1 VTPRRSVDWS
11 VLLGSHAPVPVLM
24 RNSAG
29 SELGALFSAFDT
41 RLLGDQTDA
50 LLRRACEVARSH
62 IGLDRVGVFL
72 LDESAQR
79 LLGTWGT
86 NLRGEL
92 VDEHHVMFDWS
103 ASVLDVFRRAEVE
116 GQPFTVL
123 DNCPIVV
130 QEKKASQVVGR
141 GWLAC
146 TPIRSAQNR
155 IGMMFNDVGLN
166 AAPVDDAKQTRAAI
180 LCSLLGSL
188 VELACTPAIRAHAPR
203 GAGKHPHVR
212 KVVALV
218 ARDPALAGR
227 QLAASLDISP
237 SHLAR
242 LFKAELGMSLVEY
255 RNRLR
260 LERFRELVDAG
271 EDNLSNAARAAG
283 FGSYAQFHRVFRS
296 IYGAAPRAYL
306 QRADGA

>member
-1 VTPRRSVDWS
+1 
-11 VLLGSHAPVPVLM
+11 VLLGSRAPVPVLL
-24 RNSAG
+24 RSSAG
-29 SELGALFSAFDT
+29 GELGALFSAFDT
-41 RLLGDQTDA
+41 LLTVDQTDA
-50 LLRRACEVARSH
+50 LLRRACEAARSH
-62 IGLDRVGVFL
+62 IGLDRVGMFL
-72 LDESAQR
+72 LDDSAQR

-86 NLRGEL
+86 NLQGEL

-103 ASVLDVFRRAEVE
+103 ETALNVFQRAELE

-130 QEKKASQVVGR
+130 QEKRASQVVGR

-146 TPIRSAQNR
+146 TPIRSSRSR
-155 IGMMFNDVGLN
+155 IGIMFNDVGLK
-166 AAPVDDAKQTRAAI
+166 ATPVDEAKQARAAI
-180 LCSLLGSL
+180 LCSLLGSMI
-188 VELACTPAIRAHAPR
+188 ELACAPASRAHAPR
-203 GAGKHPHVR
+203 GQGRHPHVR
-212 KVVALV
+212 KAVALV
-218 ARDPALAGR
+218 ASDPALAGR

-242 LFKAELGMSLVEY
+242 LFKSELGMSLVEY

-260 LERFRELVDAG
+260 LERFRGLVDAG
-271 EDNLSNAARAAG
+271 EDNLLSAARAAG

-306 QRADGA
+306 HAR